1 MTDEDTI
8 AKVRASQHYYAWK
21 AVMEAAELRLASL
34 KYGDSPEATAAYDAL
49 RLAMA
54 NMIGWAS
61 RCR

>member
-1 MTDEDTI
+1 M
-8 AKVRASQHYYAWK
+8 AKVQASQHYYAWK

-61 RCR
+61 R